1 MCHFRTLSQDTSQ
14 QQCAGAFVLWVR
26 GLGHCSPC
34 SLFRS
39 FASGCVALPVLMNI
53 KAVIEQRQCT
63 GVWSHKDELPV
74 RPGGGEVWAG
84 GSTRKGSRGQKWGS
98 PLRGAPTPRSRSNWA

>member
-1 MCHFRTLSQDTSQ
+1 MPVTVSGPLSV
-14 QQCAGAFVLWVR
+14 CWAR
-26 GLGHCSPC
+26 GLDTPAPALCC
-34 SLFRS
+34 S

-74 RPGGGEVWAG
+74 SPGGGGVGRKRGGQPQQEVG
-84 GSTRKGSRGQKWGS
+84 
-98 PLRGAPTPRSRSNWA
+98 LTPRLPSPD